1 MARGQKKSLE
11 EQIQTVDQQIAK
23 VQARLDALKKD
34 REEILKVRAEN
45 EMKELYQLM
54 QASGLSV
61 EELEKMIQQRNPEP
75 GMI

>member
-34 REEILKVRAEN
+34 KEEILKVKAEN
-45 EMKELYQLM
+45 EMKELYQLL

>member
-34 REEILKVRAEN
+34 KEEILKVKAEN

>member
-1 MARGQKKSLE
+1 MARGLKKSLE
-11 EQIQTVDQQIAK
+11 EQIRTVDQQIAK

-34 REEILKVRAEN
+34 REEILKVKAEN

>member
-11 EQIQTVDQQIAK
+11 EQIRTVDQQIAK

-34 REEILKVRAEN
+34 REEILTVKAEN
-45 EMKELYQLM
+45 EMKELYPLM

>member
-11 EQIQTVDQQIAK
+11 EQIRTVDQQIAK

-34 REEILKVRAEN
+34 REEILKVKAEN
-45 EMKELYQLM
+45 EMKGLYQLM

>member
-11 EQIQTVDQQIAK
+11 EQIRTVDQQIAK

-34 REEILKVRAEN
+34 REEILKVKAEN

>member
-11 EQIQTVDQQIAK
+11 EQIRTVDQQIAK

-34 REEILKVRAEN
+34 REEILKVKAEN

-54 QASGLSV
+54 QASGRSV

>member
-1 MARGQKKSLE
+1 MARGQKSHWKNRSG
-11 EQIQTVDQQIAK
+11 QWICQIAK

-34 REEILKVRAEN
+34 REEILKVKAEN

-61 EELEKMIQQRNPEP
+61 EELEK
-75 GMI
+75 

>member
-1 MARGQKKSLE
+1 MARGQKKTLE
-11 EQIQTVDQQIAK
+11 EQILTVDQQIAK
-23 VQARLDALKKD
+23 VQARLDALKKE
-34 REEILKVRAEN
+34 REEILKARAEN

-75 GMI
+75 GMV

>member
-11 EQIQTVDQQIAK
+11 EQIRTVDQQIAK

-34 REEILKVRAEN
+34 REEILKVKAEN

-61 EELEKMIQQRNPEP
+61 EELEKMIQHRNPEP

>member
-11 EQIQTVDQQIAK
+11 EQIRTVDQQIAK

-34 REEILKVRAEN
+34 REEILKVKAEN
-45 EMKELYQLM
+45 EMKELDQLR